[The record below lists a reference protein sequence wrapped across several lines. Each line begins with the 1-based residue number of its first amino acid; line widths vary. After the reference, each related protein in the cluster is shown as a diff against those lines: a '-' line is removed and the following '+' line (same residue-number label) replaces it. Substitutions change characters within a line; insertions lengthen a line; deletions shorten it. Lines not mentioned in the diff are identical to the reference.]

1 MIKKEDNMDNV
12 ISKFRTFWRGL
23 SDMEQ
28 EDLWDVLACLRGCD
42 SKKDLDCLKKF
53 ITARIRGALF
63 GDDGLFG
70 YFIYQSVV
78 SAKRDCS
85 SMYTEKDVVKALKK
99 SPEHFQRHIVK
110 GIFALEHCGVSREE
124 IEDLLSVAKQLV

>member
-12 ISKFRTFWRGL
+12 ISKFRVFWRGL
-23 SDMEQ
+23 SDVEQ
-28 EDLWDVLACLRGCD
+28 EDLWDVLTCLRGCD

-70 YFIYQSVV
+70 YYVYPYLK
-78 SAKRDCS
+78 SAKRDYS
-85 SMYTEKDVVKALKK
+85 GIYSEKEVVKALRK
-99 SPEHFQRHIVK
+99 SLEHFQRHVVK
-110 GIFALEHCGVSREE
+110 GIFALEHCGVPHEE
-124 IEDLLSVAKQLV
+124 IEDLVSVAKQLV